1 MEDRCPTDDELRN
14 AKSYVKYMDCVT
26 REDHL
31 RSIDEL
37 LAKVP
42 NEFQS
47 AVRLLE
53 AAEDFIMTAA
63 SGVVERVTARL
74 DADWELINAVDV
86 GLAPARFSSTQLPA
100 PTPPPPHTQPSQRSN
115 VGGVHALLSCPWS
128 LPIGKACCG

>member
-14 AKSYVKYMDCVT
+14 AKSYVRYMDCVT

-74 DADWELINAVDV
+74 DSDWELINAVDV
-86 GLAPARFSSTQLPA
+86 GGRGRDGRDVLQDVWSGVGRCTLAFRPRCHHGLFEGRGVL
-100 PTPPPPHTQPSQRSN
+100 
-115 VGGVHALLSCPWS
+115 GGAL
-128 LPIGKACCG
+128 

>member
-1 MEDRCPTDDELRN
+1 MAPGAHPVPQAKAMEDRCPTDDELRN

-86 GLAPARFSSTQLPA
+86 GSCSPLLTH
-100 PTPPPPHTQPSQRSN
+100 PTS
-115 VGGVHALLSCPWS
+115 
-128 LPIGKACCG
+128 